1 MLRAR
6 IDRLDQ
12 SDRGQAIVDY
22 KTSRVPDTV
31 TVTSGENIQLPFY
44 ALTLEHAVTQAL
56 FPKLSPTK
64 VLDRVRIDG
73 ADGNMVITQKE
84 IGCWHCK
91 RRLKTQPPCRH
102 GVMTRF
108 VLIAIFRVYA
118 GKRCG
123 SKLTRNCS
131 RLDHCQKKGDPAV
144 AHVGFTNCPL
154 SSARRPGKRGRG
166 NRARHHTVMPVS

>member
-44 ALTLEHAVTQAL
+44 AFTLEHAVTQAL
-56 FPKLSPTK
+56 FPELSPTK

-73 ADGNMVITQKE
+73 ADLDMVITQVRDRLLALQAALEKTAALPAWGDDQICAYCDVQGLCRKE
-84 IGCWHCK
+84 MW
-91 RRLKTQPPCRH
+91 LE
-102 GVMTRF
+102 
-108 VLIAIFRVYA
+108 
-118 GKRCG
+118 
-123 SKLTRNCS
+123 
-131 RLDHCQKKGDPAV
+131 
-144 AHVGFTNCPL
+144 TNEELFAP
-154 SSARRPGKRGRG
+154 
-166 NRARHHTVMPVS
+166 